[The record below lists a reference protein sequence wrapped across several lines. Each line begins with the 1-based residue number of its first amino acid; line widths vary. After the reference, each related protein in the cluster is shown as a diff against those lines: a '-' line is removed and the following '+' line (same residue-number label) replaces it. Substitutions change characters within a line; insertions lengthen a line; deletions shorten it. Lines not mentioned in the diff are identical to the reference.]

1 IAAEFCGSKKSL
13 ATGLPMASVMFGSGA
28 ALGLLILPL
37 MIYHQIQLLICS
49 WLAADYGKEDTE
61 PAASIDCQTMDT
73 IHYVRT
79 TLSVPGAGMAIHI
92 AELKELNSQVC
103 EMLRLIALDPN
114 NSIVGAAAGDAR
126 EGNIDMPTKQVPH
139 PETYDQFPDIEAT
152 YIDSQG
158 F

>member
-1 IAAEFCGSKKSL
+1 
-13 ATGLPMASVMFGSGA
+13 
-28 ALGLLILPL
+28 
-37 MIYHQIQLLICS
+37 
-49 WLAADYGKEDTE
+49 
-61 PAASIDCQTMDT
+61 MDT

-152 YIDSQG
+152 YIDSREFEGLWSEAQAL
-158 F
+158 FPSL

>member
-1 IAAEFCGSKKSL
+1 
-13 ATGLPMASVMFGSGA
+13 
-28 ALGLLILPL
+28 
-37 MIYHQIQLLICS
+37 
-49 WLAADYGKEDTE
+49 
-61 PAASIDCQTMDT
+61 MDT

-126 EGNIDMPTKQVPH
+126 EGNIDMPPSRFHTRKPMTNSQILKRPTSIRRNSKVCGRKPRLFSQACKHDTKASPRKRRPQSNRMPL
-139 PETYDQFPDIEAT
+139 
-152 YIDSQG
+152 QG
-158 F
+158 FT